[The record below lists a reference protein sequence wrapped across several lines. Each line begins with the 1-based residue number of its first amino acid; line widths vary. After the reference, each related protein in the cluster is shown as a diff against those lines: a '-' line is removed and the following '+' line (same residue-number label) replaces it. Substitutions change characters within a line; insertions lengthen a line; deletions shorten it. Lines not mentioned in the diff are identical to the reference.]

1 MIVEDLFKLKDE
13 KFKEFSSRLLPNIEK
28 SKIIGVKKPKIEQ
41 YFKTLSE
48 QQKINFINQ
57 LPHKY
62 LEENLLHGIILSNMN
77 VSFEEVISL
86 LNKFLPYV
94 DNWEVCDLIKIRQFK
109 LDIAKTK
116 INIEKWIKSSHE
128 YTVRFGIVSL
138 MKYCLDGEFNKN
150 DLILIANISNQE
162 FYVKMA
168 KAWYFSFAL
177 IKQYNQTIKIFKNKV
192 LDKFTHNKSI
202 QKAVESC
209 RITEEKKKYLKT
221 LKI

>member
-13 KFKEFSSRLLPNIEK
+13 KFKEFTSRLLPNIEK

-41 YFKTLSE
+41 YFKILSE

-57 LPHKY
+57 LPHNY

-150 DLILIANISNQE
+150 DLILIANIPNQE